1 MQIHDPFWN
10 LGNMYITSQKSFI
23 STLALT
29 GVINKTTKYYIL
41 RQFVTERPLFPTHKT
56 LCTQSVF
63 NHKKLLI
70 ILQNVDY
77 PHYLRQT
84 HHWGQSPE
92 ALYENI
98 QSGTADNYLL
108 SDSCIFT
115 KNVMGN
121 LSWILALRFL
131 EKNLKEICFQ
141 YIAMV
146 SPLKRACIYSCT
158 NLKVPHLRLFY
169 IKFGL
174 NWSYW

>member
-1 MQIHDPFWN
+1 MW
-10 LGNMYITSQKSFI
+10 ITLI
-23 STLALT
+23 TYGRL
-29 GVINKTTKYYIL
+29 I
-41 RQFVTERPLFPTHKT
+41 TEVKAPK
-56 LCTQSVF
+56 LCTKIF
-63 NHKKLLI
+63 NQALPIITCCLI
-70 ILQNVDY
+70 PVSLQ
-77 PHYLRQT
+77 
-84 HHWGQSPE
+84 
-92 ALYENI
+92 
-98 QSGTADNYLL
+98 
-108 SDSCIFT
+108 

-174 NWSYW
+174 N

>member
-1 MQIHDPFWN
+1 MWSTKPQN
-10 LGNMYITSQKSFI
+10 ITYSDSLSQKDHCFLRIKPFALNRSLIIKNFLLSCKMWI
-23 STLALT
+23 TLITYGRL
-29 GVINKTTKYYIL
+29 I
-41 RQFVTERPLFPTHKT
+41 TEVKAPK
-56 LCTQSVF
+56 LCTKIFNQALPIITCCPIPVF
-63 NHKKLLI
+63 
-70 ILQNVDY
+70 LQ
-77 PHYLRQT
+77 
-84 HHWGQSPE
+84 
-92 ALYENI
+92 
-98 QSGTADNYLL
+98 
-108 SDSCIFT
+108 